1 MPPRCP
7 RPALAALVLAAF
19 VRPAVAQQVVTTLDV
34 GGTGLEW
41 GDSVTTTRS
50 VAGSIAPA
58 IRAEWSSATLGAS
71 GSWAYLGDSWSA
83 QGALAGSVYTPSLG
97 PLIGELSAVG
107 AGSLHSDR
115 TQAGQSQGV
124 GRLHLMGGAGGLWA
138 GGGGGGTWD
147 QTDGWRPITLGD
159 AGAWTRW
166 RAATALVTATPT
178 WVDAEPVFTDG
189 ELAIRVSGTRAE
201 FGAVVGA
208 RFGTVPE
215 GLTDDTRQWVSASLL
230 VRMPLGLA
238 LVAGAGS
245 YPADLVQRFP
255 GGRFASLG
263 VRFGRWP
270 VTAGG
275 RGADVSRRD
284 VDPARRDAPDA
295 EDDVTVE
302 PTAEESAARA
312 GGMLGFE
319 ARRDATTGGAVLRVR
334 APGAHFV
341 EVYGGF
347 TNWQPVALARGR
359 DGWWTVTLPLAA
371 GTHEVSV
378 RVDGGAWLV
387 PPGTTAVRDEFGGT
401 AGVMVVP

>member
-7 RPALAALVLAAF
+7 RPALAALLLAAL
-19 VRPAVAQQVVTTLDV
+19 VRPAVAQRVVTTLDV

-41 GDSVTTTRS
+41 GDSLSTTRS

-71 GSWAYLGDSWSA
+71 GSWAYLGNSWSA

-97 PLIGELSAVG
+97 PLVGELSAVG
-107 AGSLHSDR
+107 TGSLHSDR
-115 TQAGQSQGV
+115 TQAGQSQGI
-124 GRLHLMGGAGGLWA
+124 GRLHLMGGAAGLWV

-189 ELAIRVSGTRAE
+189 ELAIRLSGTRAE

-238 LVAGAGS
+238 LVAGA
-245 YPADLVQRFP
+245 
-255 GGRFASLG
+255 
-263 VRFGRWP
+263 
-270 VTAGG
+270 
-275 RGADVSRRD
+275 
-284 VDPARRDAPDA
+284 
-295 EDDVTVE
+295 
-302 PTAEESAARA
+302 
-312 GGMLGFE
+312 
-319 ARRDATTGGAVLRVR
+319 
-334 APGAHFV
+334 HFV

-359 DGWWTVTLPLAA
+359 DGWWTATLPLAG

-387 PPGTTAVRDEFGGT
+387 PPGTTAIRDEFGGT
-401 AGVMVVP
+401 AGVMVIP